1 MGAGGV
7 CTIWL
12 TWKDT
17 QDLMRYV
24 IWYLRYLIFTY
35 VYIYVYDVID
45 KFVQSLYMYIPIC
58 GINSLMLRTVRQQT
72 FGAYTDL
79 LCMKSPSK
87 GKLQLDIFWNVTC
100 SQCPSAPWP
109 KQRHAKNINIMESWI
124 IILTVWRHLLEIS
137 NSQHLQPRLT
147 STTSQT
153 QTFLR
158 PTDWANVSAG

>member
-12 TWKDT
+12 NWKDT
-17 QDLMRYV
+17 QDLMIYDM
-24 IWYLRYLIFTY
+24 IFTY
-35 VYIYVYDVID
+35 VYMMLLID
-45 KFVQSLYMYIPIC
+45 LCNHCTCTFQSAELTHWCCERIVNRPLEPTRTYYAWRVPLRVSWTFLKCYMFTLSFCSMTETKTHKKYI
-58 GINSLMLRTVRQQT
+58 
-72 FGAYTDL
+72 D
-79 LCMKSPSK
+79 
-87 GKLQLDIFWNVTC
+87 
-100 SQCPSAPWP
+100 
-109 KQRHAKNINIMESWI
+109 I